1 MDPGKFSYKNM
12 EQADLQTALEC
23 RNGNLK
29 KFGELYEKYVD
40 KIYSFV
46 YYKTFHKEIAED
58 IVSQTFIQAL
68 EKIRTFNEKK
78 GSFKS
83 WLYRIARNLVIDYY
97 RSKKTDIDIDQIW
110 DLHAESD
117 TARSADTNIEIK
129 KLYEYL
135 KILNRR
141 EREIIIMRLWD
152 GLSYGEISRILGKSI
167 AGCKMMFARVVA
179 KIRADIAA
187 IITIIFIQLLN

>member
-1 MDPGKFSYKNM
+1 M

-110 DLHAESD
+110 DLHAEND
-117 TARSADTNIEIK
+117 TAREADTNIEIK

-167 AGCKMMFARVVA
+167 AGCKMLFARTVV